1 MSKGKKF
8 GIGWKIAIA
17 FGIFGLCGIAI
28 VVRLFVQVYRDS
40 QNFPNLHL
48 EKVNNMPG
56 EDSALFS
63 KESWS
68 KMSVDF
74 GWKDIYG
81 QVSFLTI
88 DRQYQIIVAKS
99 PLVRG
104 GAIYNL
110 VHIEVGNGKETN
122 FVTYQQDR
130 LQGHGNFSNRY
141 TPLQPIGNIFITYS
155 GGIAET
161 VVSND
166 SVLQYHI
173 PCENLS
179 IRYAA
184 DSPVDM
190 LLTSGKSNSN
200 NADLR
205 LDMVLVKSRDE
216 LYFLFILPVDYSV
229 SMDPINVNG
238 LLNKKTKM

>member
-1 MSKGKKF
+1 MTKGKKLST
-8 GIGWKIAIA
+8 GWKIAIA

-28 VVRLFVQVYRDS
+28 AVRLFVQVYRDS

-48 EKVNNMPG
+48 EEVHNMPG

-74 GWKDIYG
+74 GWKDIFR

-88 DRQYQIIVAKS
+88 DRQYQVIVAKS
-99 PLVRG
+99 PLVRRV
-104 GAIYNL
+104 AMRNL
-110 VHIEVGNGKETN
+110 VNIEFGNGKETN
-122 FVTYQQDR
+122 FVSYLKER
-130 LQGHGNFSNRY
+130 LQDHGDFNRRVA
-141 TPLQPIGNIFITYS
+141 PLQPVSNLFITYS
-155 GGIAET
+155 GDMAET

-179 IRYAA
+179 IRYSA

-190 LLTSGKSNSN
+190 FLTSGKSNSN
-200 NADLR
+200 NSNLR
-205 LDMVLVKSRDE
+205 LDMVLVKKRDE
-216 LYFLFILPVDYSV
+216 LYFLFILPVDYNV
-229 SMDPINVNG
+229 SIDAINVSE
-238 LLNKKTKM
+238 LLNKKTRL

>member
-1 MSKGKKF
+1 MYKVKRFST
-8 GIGWKIAIA
+8 GWKIAIA
-17 FGIFGLCGIAI
+17 VGIVGLCAIAI

-48 EKVNNMPG
+48 EEVHNMPG

-63 KESWS
+63 KEYWP
-68 KMSVDF
+68 KMKVDF
-74 GWKDIYG
+74 GWKDIYR

-88 DRQYQIIVAKS
+88 GRQYQLIVAKS
-99 PLVRG
+99 PLVRD
-104 GAIYNL
+104 GAIHNL

-122 FVTYQQDR
+122 FVTYQQNR
-130 LQGHGNFSNRY
+130 LQGHGDFSNRF
-141 TPLQPIGNIFITYS
+141 TPLQPISNIFITYS

-161 VVSND
+161 VVTND
-166 SVLQYHI
+166 TVLQYHI

-190 LLTSGKSNSN
+190 FLTSGTSNSN

-205 LDMVLVKSRDE
+205 LDMVLVKTHDE
-216 LYFLFILPVDYSV
+216 VYFLFILPLDYSASV
-229 SMDPINVNG
+229 NPINVSE
-238 LLNKKTKM
+238 LLNKQTKM